1 MKTLL
6 FSILAI
12 SLSFTSYSQIEKGIY
27 ALNGRFNLSSLNSS
41 STGEFTN
48 STDKEFQFVLAPS
61 LEKVI
66 LENLSIGGGLVF
78 QKIYSN
84 SSNTFIDP
92 SMGNSTAS
100 SDNTSF
106 GVSANTTKYFYLKD
120 NFYFTLNGGIN
131 YQRGISKNSPN
142 FSVNYFGVAI
152 GSGFD
157 FIMTPAFA
165 LSSRIDVL
173 NYQRIASSDS
183 DVNYNSTS
191 NDFRISINQSSF
203 FIGLKYFFN
212 PKKEKITN

>member
-48 STDKEFQFVLAPS
+48 STTKEFQFVLAPS